1 MKEILVS
8 FLAIFLV
15 LNVFEMEGA
24 EGEQNKLVIRIYM
37 TRFLVQILQDR
48 WAAGAT
54 EVAHAIT
61 VPGDGRAGTQHP
73 GAMGSAF
80 GKGGGARR
88 R

>member
-48 WAAGAT
+48 
-54 EVAHAIT
+54 
-61 VPGDGRAGTQHP
+61 
-73 GAMGSAF
+73 
-80 GKGGGARR
+80 
-88 R
+88 